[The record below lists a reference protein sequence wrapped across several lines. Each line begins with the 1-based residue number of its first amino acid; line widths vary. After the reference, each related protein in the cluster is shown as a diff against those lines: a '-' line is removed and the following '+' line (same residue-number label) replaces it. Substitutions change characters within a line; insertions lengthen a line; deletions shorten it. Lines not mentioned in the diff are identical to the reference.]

1 MSFCYVLV
9 YSFPLC
15 FLNILTICL
24 YRHRCLHV
32 HLVQVVKRNH
42 HGEYWHQTKAIPRLI
57 RQICCR
63 FETELLQL
71 SGPKRKS
78 EVLRST
84 DTSGD
89 VTPSST
95 LGALTARHVRI
106 RWPPHTRPVINRQSG
121 DLTGTVSHTHEVQL
135 PSLNW
140 TDNRVAILEVYLMS
154 AVVSENSVLFDQ
166 CIIHTQP
173 YISLR
178 CYTAAAPY
186 TSNMVAVAAV
196 LRARRHCHSVLDA
209 LDTDQLLHLSTAA
222 SRPCQCFYVHISLGM
237 HVWTVFA
244 VGSSQSV
251 VYVLTVL
258 TCQCCCV
265 QVHVF
270 PARKGGGRSLS
281 SVFHI
286 IYFGMVTCDV
296 WFLCSFLALS
306 TYRLG
311 WQKWSM

>member
-24 YRHRCLHV
+24 YRHLYLHV

-63 FETELLQL
+63 FETELLQF

-106 RWPPHTRPVINRQSG
+106 RWLPHTHPGINRQSG

-140 TDNRVAILEVYLMS
+140 TDNRAAILEVYLMS

-166 CIIHTQP
+166 CIISH
-173 YISLR
+173 
-178 CYTAAAPY
+178 
-186 TSNMVAVAAV
+186 AAV
-196 LRARRHCHSVLDA
+196 HKFTMLHCC
-209 LDTDQLLHLSTAA
+209 STLYL
-222 SRPCQCFYVHISLGM
+222 QH
-237 HVWTVFA
+237 
-244 VGSSQSV
+244 
-251 VYVLTVL
+251 
-258 TCQCCCV
+258 
-265 QVHVF
+265 
-270 PARKGGGRSLS
+270 GGGSCCIESTTSLPLS
-281 SVFHI
+281 SECIGHRSI
-286 IYFGMVTCDV
+286 AT
-296 WFLCSFLALS
+296 SFYS
-306 TYRLG
+306 G
-311 WQKWSM
+311 I